1 MPFESAFGAPALH
14 FETTS
19 STMDEARRLAAEGY
33 PEGTI
38 VIADWQDSGRG
49 RTTGR
54 RWVAARG
61 SALLAT
67 LIAPA
72 SWKALPGLSL
82 RIGLALASAC
92 EELLGESGEEAE
104 DARGDEDR
112 RGPLKIELKWPN
124 DLMAG
129 GRKLGG
135 VLCESTREGLLVGF
149 GINIGQSSF
158 PGELEAKAASL
169 AMISGRPVPIDRD
182 RLAEACL
189 RRLAI
194 IAALGDWRIKVE
206 KRLWMRGRRTR
217 VATGLPDSGDSMEAT
232 ILGIDEDGAL
242 LAEDEAGRLLRLHS
256 AELSW
261 PEER

>member
-1 MPFESAFGAPALH
+1 
-14 FETTS
+14 
-19 STMDEARRLAAEGY
+19 MDEARRLAAEGY

-49 RTTGR
+49 RTKGR
-54 RWVAARG
+54 RWVAERG

-72 SWKALPGLSL
+72 AWRALPGLSL

-92 EELLGESGEEAE
+92 EESLRGSGEEAE
-104 DARGDEDR
+104 SEGGDHPP
-112 RGPLKIELKWPN
+112 GKPPKIELKWPN

-129 GRKLGG
+129 DRKFGG
-135 VLCESTREGLLVGF
+135 VLCESAREALLIGF
-149 GINIGQSSF
+149 GINIGQVSF
-158 PGELEAKAASL
+158 PAELSTKAASL
-169 AMISGRPVPIDRD
+169 AGISGKPHPIDRD
-182 RLAEACL
+182 SLAEACL
-189 RRLAI
+189 RRLATL
-194 IAALGDWRIKVE
+194 AYLGDWRIQVE
-206 KRLWMRGRRTR
+206 KRLWKRGLRTR

-242 LAEDEAGRLLRLHS
+242 LVEDESARLHRLHS